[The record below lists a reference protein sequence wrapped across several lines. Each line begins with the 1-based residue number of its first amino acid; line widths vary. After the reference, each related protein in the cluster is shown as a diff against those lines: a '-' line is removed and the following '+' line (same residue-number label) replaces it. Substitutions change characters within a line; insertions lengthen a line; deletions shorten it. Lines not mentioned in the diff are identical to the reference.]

1 MRFRGT
7 LVLVLICAALGAYVY
22 FYEIKGG
29 EQREKKKQ
37 EADRLWKVD
46 SASIQQIDLIT
57 PQEHITAVR
66 KGDKE
71 WKITAPRAVDGDA
84 DELNRIASS
93 AAEITRESVLEA
105 NAKDLA
111 RFGLEPPQLAL
122 RIKTKD
128 GKEYEVHYGENNP
141 TGNSTYAAVPGSKD
155 VMLVASYTA
164 SSFRKKLDDLRNRS
178 VLSFEQYD
186 TNSLDVKSDKGD
198 VQLTKENDKWWL
210 QGKQHWAADSS
221 AVSGLLSAL
230 ATSRVKEFF
239 DANPDDYVSLGF
251 DKPLLD
257 VRLTYG
263 KDRAI
268 KHLTVGLEKSK
279 LVMKGQKP
287 PKVEAPK
294 KPDEKKGSAES
305 SSELYLARDE
315 SRPGLFFV
323 DKEFIDKIS
332 KAPADLRDKAL
343 ASFQRWDID
352 SITLTNA
359 RGTFNL
365 TKSEG
370 GGDWVLGDSKKKAK
384 WDVVNGIMDALEKPV
399 KEFIDSPG
407 TPATYGLDKPAVR
420 VVLKQKGQVKLEC
433 EFGKETKDGVYAQV
447 RGETSVKVA
456 DKESM
461 EKLGKGESDLV
472 EPPPAAPA
480 AGTPATSKK

>member
-37 EADRLWKVD
+37 EADRLWKVE

-57 PQEHITAVR
+57 SQEHITAVR

-71 WKITAPRAVDGDA
+71 WKITAPRAVDADA
-84 DELNRIASS
+84 DELNRIAGS
-93 AAEITRESVLEA
+93 AAEITRESVLET

-111 RFGLEPPQLAL
+111 RFGLEPPQLTL
-122 RIKTKD
+122 RIKMKD
-128 GKEYEVHYGENNP
+128 GKEYEVRYGENNP
-141 TGNSTYAAVPGSKD
+141 TGNSTYATMPGSKD
-155 VMLVASYTA
+155 VVLVASYTA

-178 VLSFEQYD
+178 VLNFEQYD
-186 TNSLDVKSDKGD
+186 TNSLDLQSEKGSI
-198 VQLTKENDKWWL
+198 QLTKENDKWWL

-221 AVSGLLSAL
+221 AVSGLLSTL

-239 DANPDDYVSLGF
+239 DGSPDDYVNLGF

-268 KHLTVGLEKSK
+268 KHLTVGLEKSR

-287 PKVEAPK
+287 SK
-294 KPDEKKGSAES
+294 KPDEKKDAAETG

-315 SRPGLFFV
+315 SRPGMFFV
-323 DKEFIDKIS
+323 DKEFIDKVR
-332 KAPADLRDKAL
+332 KGPADLRDKAL

-359 RGTFNL
+359 KGTFNL
-365 TKSEG
+365 AKAEG

-384 WDVVNGIMDALEKPV
+384 WDVVNGILDALEKPV
-399 KEFIDSPG
+399 KEFVDSPAA
-407 TPATYGLDKPAVR
+407 PSTYGLDKPTVR

-433 EFGKETKDGVYAQV
+433 EFGKETKDGVYSQV
-447 RGETSVKVA
+447 KGETSVKVA

-480 AGTPATSKK
+480 AGAPATSKK

>member
-37 EADRLWKVD
+37 EADRLWKVE

-71 WKITAPRAVDGDA
+71 WKITAPRAVDADA
-84 DELNRIASS
+84 DELNRIAGS
-93 AAEITRESVLEA
+93 AAEITRESVLET
-105 NAKDLA
+105 NAKDLT
-111 RFGLEPPQLAL
+111 RFGLEPPQLTL
-122 RIKTKD
+122 RIKMKD
-128 GKEYEVHYGENNP
+128 GKEYEVRYGENNP
-141 TGNSTYAAVPGSKD
+141 TGNSTYATMPGSKD
-155 VMLVASYTA
+155 VVLVASYTA

-178 VLSFEQYD
+178 VLNFEQYD
-186 TNSLDVKSDKGD
+186 TNSLDLQSEKGSI
-198 VQLTKENDKWWL
+198 QLTKENDKWWL
-210 QGKQHWAADSS
+210 QGKQHLAADSS
-221 AVSGLLSAL
+221 AVSGLLSTL

-239 DANPDDYVSLGF
+239 DGSPDDYVDLGF

-268 KHLTVGLEKSK
+268 KHLTVGLEKSR

-287 PKVEAPK
+287 SK
-294 KPDEKKGSAES
+294 KPDEKKDATETG

-323 DKEFIDKIS
+323 DKEFIDKVR
-332 KAPADLRDKAL
+332 KAPGDLRDKAL

-359 RGTFNL
+359 KGTFNL
-365 TKSEG
+365 AKAEG

-384 WDVVNGIMDALEKPV
+384 WDVVNGILDALEKPV
-399 KEFIDSPG
+399 KEFVDSPAA
-407 TPATYGLDKPAVR
+407 PATYGLDKPAVR

-433 EFGKETKDGVYAQV
+433 EFGKETKDGVYSQV
-447 RGETSVKVA
+447 KGETSVKVA

-480 AGTPATSKK
+480 AGAPATSKK